1 MPGLLHIR
9 YPLPV
14 RLFLAAVAGLL
25 SAQARQLAAAPASES
40 DASVL
45 FDPATAGAKP
55 DVKVHD
61 AAAAAWA
68 GAGAEAALRL
78 TLGPARSGV
87 TLSAPAG
94 GWDAAGRLAVALGV
108 RNPGPAPV
116 ALRGLLDGNGWIDG
130 LVVLEPKAS
139 DVLEILLKRKA
150 CGDFRGRAFPGMNG
164 LPGGHVGL
172 WTEVDA
178 ARIRSLTVTG
188 VGNVPGAVVEIR
200 ALRATG
206 RYNTLAEDRL
216 EKDFFPFVDAFGQ
229 YRHADWPGKVR
240 DAKELADRRATEVR
254 DLDARPG
261 PAGWDAYGG
270 WAGGPT
276 LEATGHFRVQK
287 HEGRWWLVDPDGR
300 LFWSHGIT
308 CVRMGSE
315 TPRDGRDRWFEPLAA
330 EGGLGDALRRGRAL
344 DFFRANLFR
353 KYGDGWAESA
363 RALAH
368 RRLRSWGLNTV
379 ANWSEPEVCRMRK
392 TPYVIP
398 VHYSCPQIGSKF
410 PDVTRPEFRTSL
422 RAALQAVAKETAD
435 DPWCIGYFIDN
446 ELSWPSKDRAALAET
461 YYKICAEEMKAVAPR
476 KLYLGSRLHDHLSRY
491 GGTEDTVR
499 AAAKY
504 CDVIG
509 VNRYR
514 FAPDDLAMP
523 EGVDKPLLV
532 GEFHFGA
539 LDRGLPHTGLR
550 SVASQEQRAAG
561 YRLYVLEA
569 LRHPHIVGTHW
580 FQYADQCVTG
590 RFDGEN
596 YQIGF
601 VDITDT
607 PYAETIAACREVGG
621 ALYRTR
627 AGK

>member
-1 MPGLLHIR
+1 MPARRPLRFTPGTGLCL
-9 YPLPV
+9 LAV
-14 RLFLAAVAGLL
+14 ASGFLAATGRATAAPGADADAAVLVDP
-25 SAQARQLAAAPASES
+25 AAAG
-40 DASVL
+40 
-45 FDPATAGAKP
+45 TKP
-55 DVKVHD
+55 EVKTHD
-61 AAAAAWA
+61 GAAAAWA
-68 GAGAEAALRL
+68 GAGADAALRV
-78 TLGPARSGV
+78 TLGPSRSGV

-94 GWDAAGRLAVALGV
+94 GWNAAGRLAVALDV
-108 RNPGPAPV
+108 RNPGPAPL
-116 ALRGLLDGNGWIDG
+116 ALRGVLDGNGWIDG
-130 LVVLEPKAS
+130 LVVLEPKSSGA
-139 DVLEILLKRKA
+139 LEVLLKRKT
-150 CGDFRGRAFPGMNG
+150 CGDFRARAFPGMNG

-172 WTEVDA
+172 WTEVDT

-188 VGNVPGAVVEIR
+188 VGNAPGAVVELR
-200 ALRATG
+200 AVRATG
-206 RYNTLAEDRL
+206 RYNTLAEERL

-229 YRHADWPGKVR
+229 YRHAEWPGKVR
-240 DAKELADRRATEVR
+240 DAKELAERRAAEAR

-270 WAGGPT
+270 WADGPK

-315 TPRDGRDRWFEPLAA
+315 TPREGRDRWFEPVAA
-330 EGGLGDALRRGRAL
+330 DGGLGDALRRGRGL
-344 DFFRANLFR
+344 DFLRANLFR
-353 KYGDGWAESA
+353 KYGDGWADTA

-379 ANWSEPEVCRMRK
+379 ANWSEPEVCRLRK

-410 PDVTRPEFRTSL
+410 PDVNRPEFRTAL
-422 RAALQAVAKETAD
+422 RAALQAAAKETAD

-461 YYKICAEEMKAVAPR
+461 YYKTCAEEMKAAAPR

-539 LDRGLPHTGLR
+539 LDHGLPHTGLR
-550 SVASQEQRAAG
+550 SVSSQEQRAAA
-561 YRLYVLEA
+561 YRLYVREA

-607 PYAETIAACREVGG
+607 PYAETVAACREVG
-621 ALYRTR
+621 ATLYRTR